1 MKSKTIPFMVFLLS
15 AFFAF
20 AETND
25 DTIKVYKV
33 LLNGD
38 VSRYVFE
45 DYCNIVVVPD
55 TADFLTTTTSRIGDK
70 NLYGLKTKIGKDH
83 LTISVGP
90 GFPQLELHL
99 SNRGSCKIETN
110 DWSSVTYQLV
120 EQLASLDVSANDYSE
135 VTIRQIGNGDT
146 LRVRRMKVKADD
158 YSKVRIESPCVAD
171 RMDFVASDYAIVNA
185 GYCKCTT
192 MNYTI
197 SDFAKVDVRKPNA
210 SVTNTNYTSVDEETK
225 TSSTDKESESKYYWD
240 DFSLNF
246 GWAFTNWGS
255 QPYNGLSKMNGAYS
269 LGTTF
274 SSYQLE
280 GIYYP
285 WCVSHWRFGIGLGYE
300 SDVYHFTTPYVSVV
314 PNAQQAFSYTFEGSD
329 RQDANWTSRL
339 VTRYITL
346 PITLRWDPVGDF
358 YVGLTVIPGI
368 NYSSDNTGLKHKG
381 EFLYN
386 GQIRDRQPVSNV
398 MNPFKVDARLT
409 LTYSH
414 FSVFAQIAALPVF
427 NEMDRKVYPIKVGFM
442 INISDD

>member
-1 MKSKTIPFMVFLLS
+1 MKSKTISFMVFLLS

-70 NLYGLKTKIGKDH
+70 NLYGLKTKIGKDY

-146 LRVRRMKVKADD
+146 LRVRRMKVRADD
-158 YSKVRIESPCVAD
+158 YSKVRIESPCVGD
-171 RMDFVASDYAIVNA
+171 RAALFASDYAIVHA

-192 MNYTI
+192 MTYTI
-197 SDFAKVDVRKPNA
+197 YDFDKVDVGKPNA
-210 SVTNTNYTSVDEETK
+210 SVTNTNYTSENEEIK
-225 TSSTDKESESKYYWD
+225 TSSTHKESESKYYWD
-240 DFSLNF
+240 NLSLNY
-246 GWAFTNWGS
+246 GWAITNWGS
-255 QPYNGLSKMNGAYS
+255 QA
-269 LGTTF
+269 
-274 SSYQLE
+274 
-280 GIYYP
+280 
-285 WCVSHWRFGIGLGYE
+285 
-300 SDVYHFTTPYVSVV
+300 
-314 PNAQQAFSYTFEGSD
+314 
-329 RQDANWTSRL
+329 
-339 VTRYITL
+339 
-346 PITLRWDPVGDF
+346 
-358 YVGLTVIPGI
+358 
-368 NYSSDNTGLKHKG
+368 
-381 EFLYN
+381 YN
-386 GQIRDRQPVSNV
+386 GQST
-398 MNPFKVDARLT
+398 MN
-409 LTYSH
+409 
-414 FSVFAQIAALPVF
+414 
-427 NEMDRKVYPIKVGFM
+427 
-442 INISDD
+442 